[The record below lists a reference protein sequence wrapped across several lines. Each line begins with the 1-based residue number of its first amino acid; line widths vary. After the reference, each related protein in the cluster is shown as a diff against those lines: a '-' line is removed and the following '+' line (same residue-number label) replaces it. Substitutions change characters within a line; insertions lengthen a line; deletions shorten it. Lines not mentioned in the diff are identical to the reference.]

1 MQLNITWKFYDHT
14 HYLYICTY
22 LYIST
27 FHTVFFSPGW
37 FPTRL
42 GLSVSVSIR
51 LHWGGPNVVASKAT
65 RGGHCATSS
74 VSTRYS
80 GALAIGKLDHE
91 SWEVWDV
98 EKKIFGIQQKW
109 SPKWFQPL
117 GLLYIMRYHDISH
130 LVISLSLYRLRCVC
144 IYIYY
149 IYIHVVKLSQ
159 VWPKIQHHP
168 WE

>member
-27 FHTVFFSPGW
+27 FHTVFFPLVDSQHDSVSRSPS
-37 FPTRL
+37 P
-42 GLSVSVSIR
+42 SVSIEVAQM
-51 LHWGGPNVVASKAT
+51 LSQAKQPVV
-65 RGGHCATSS
+65 GICATSS

-144 IYIYY
+144 IYI